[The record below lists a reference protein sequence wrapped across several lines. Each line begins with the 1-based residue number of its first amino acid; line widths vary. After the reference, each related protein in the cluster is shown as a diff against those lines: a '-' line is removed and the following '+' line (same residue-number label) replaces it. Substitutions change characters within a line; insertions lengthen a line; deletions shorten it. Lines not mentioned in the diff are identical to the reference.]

1 MAGQYETASYH
12 AQPMNSRA
20 GRALV
25 IGAVAAVALVAAWFV
40 PPLAIVVVWPI
51 FVFLP
56 GWSATRLLGL
66 RVDTAG
72 RLALAVVGSVA
83 VSTHL
88 VHAISW
94 LAGGYGRAT
103 IFLSAALLA
112 AAVAWMEAGGLGRP
126 VPRIGRGLRS
136 ALPVAI
142 AGMAVVGLTLGV
154 GLWRMTETGVSSGG
168 SNWSDLGVHLSI
180 AETLNAGANFP
191 PEVPYFAGVPL
202 VYHWFADFH
211 AAILAQSAGL
221 FSIPAMIVQ
230 STVLT
235 GALALGV
242 FSLAR
247 RLARGAGAR
256 RIGALAAALVVF
268 GGGMGYVLLI
278 RDVATGMGSPLDLI
292 AQNSYDNQWLTDWP
306 YFRIPSVMGTGLL
319 AHRAT
324 TAGLPILVGAV
335 LLLVTAL
342 PTARQRASGWR
353 DRRWALAAAG
363 LLGALLAPFHFFY
376 FPVFP
381 LLALAWVVAG
391 RRFDADAPR
400 NAAALLLPYVLALPF
415 VVAPALAAGGSGAAR
430 FVGIWPSA
438 PVADGPAAVIFFYLT
453 NLGVPFA
460 LAIAALFQ
468 RGVPKPAF
476 LGAWLIGLFLIPN
489 LVQLSVID
497 FDMNKYFQAMW
508 IAVAILA
515 AWLIHRWPV
524 AAIAVVLLLSI
535 PSPLLVAGW
544 TATSRLQVLSHGEIA
559 AAEWVRH
566 ETPPGAVFVT
576 DGWVNS
582 LTDSAGRKRLTT
594 FGPYVANLGY
604 RPDQRIADVVEIYCG
619 GDANRSAELMRHHGA
634 TYLVEGRPQ
643 PCNIPVDFATSSA
656 FELAWDGSPRIWRLA
671 DAP

>member
-1 MAGQYETASYH
+1 
-12 AQPMNSRA
+12 MNSRA

-25 IGAVAAVALVAAWFV
+25 IGAVAVVALVAAWFL
-40 PPLAIVVVWPI
+40 PPLAVLVVWPI
-51 FVFLP
+51 FLFVP
-56 GWSATRLLGL
+56 GWSTMRLLGP
-66 RVDTAG
+66 RIDAAG
-72 RLALAVVGSVA
+72 RLSLAVVGSVA
-83 VSTHL
+83 VGTHL
-88 VHAISW
+88 VNAVSW
-94 LAGGYGRAT
+94 IAGGYGRGTVFA
-103 IFLSAALLA
+103 SAALLVA
-112 AAVAWMEAGGLGRP
+112 GVAWIEAGRP
-126 VPRIGRGLRS
+126 DHRIPRLGRGLRA
-136 ALPVAI
+136 ALPVAV

-154 GLWRMTETGVSSGG
+154 GLWRMTDTGVSSGG

-211 AAILAQSAGL
+211 AAILAEAAEL

-242 FSLAR
+242 FSLGR
-247 RLARGAGAR
+247 RLARGRGAR
-256 RIGALAAALVVF
+256 FIGALAAGLVVF
-268 GGGMGYVLLI
+268 GGGLGYTLFI
-278 RDVATGMGSPLDLI
+278 RDVAAGVAPPLDLI
-292 AQNSYDNQWLTDWP
+292 ARNSYDNQWLTGWP

-324 TAGLPILVGAV
+324 TAGLPILIGAV
-335 LLLVTAL
+335 LLLVAAL
-342 PTARQRASGWR
+342 PTARQRATGWR
-353 DRRWALAAAG
+353 DRPWILAAAG

-391 RRFDADAPR
+391 RRIDADAPR
-400 NAAALLLPYVLALPF
+400 NAAALLIPYALALPF
-415 VVAPALAAGGSGAAR
+415 VIGPALAAGSSGALR
-430 FVGIWPSA
+430 FVGVWPSA
-438 PVADGPAAVIFFYLT
+438 PVTDGPAGVVFFYLT
-453 NLGVPFA
+453 NLGIPFA
-460 LAIAALFQ
+460 LALAALLT

-476 LGAWLIGLFLIPN
+476 LGAWLIGLFLVPN

-524 AAIAVVLLLSI
+524 PAIVVVFLLSV

-544 TATSRLQVLSHGEIA
+544 TATSKLQVLSHGELA
-559 AAEWVRH
+559 AAEWVRS
-566 ETPPGAVFVT
+566 ETPPGAVFAT

-604 RPDQRIADVVEIYCG
+604 RPDERIADVVTIYCG
-619 GDANRSAELMRHHGA
+619 GDAGLSAELMRRHGA
-634 TYLVEGRPQ
+634 TYLVEGRPD
-643 PCNIPVDFATSSA
+643 PCTSPVDFSSSDA
-656 FELAWDGSPRIWRLA
+656 FELARDGSPRIWRLA
-671 DAP
+671 DQP